1 MYFMYANLQSLYT
14 IKVLIGATLNA
25 LLSRLSKDYMM

>member
-1 MYFMYANLQSLYT
+1 MYFMYANLQSLYS
-14 IKVLIGATLNA
+14 IEVLIGATLNA